1 MPRPIIALLLGL
13 SLATGA
19 LAQPAT
25 AAAEPAAPAQ
35 APSPPP
41 TARPKAPPASDAPPP
56 PKISFRPSETIS
68 EDTAVPFP
76 ADI

>member
-1 MPRPIIALLLGL
+1 MLRPILALLLGL

-19 LAQPAT
+19 LAQPPT
-25 AAAEPAAPAQ
+25 AAPEPAAPAQ
-35 APSPPP
+35 APAPPP
-41 TARPKAPPASDAPPP
+41 TASPKAPPASATPPP